1 MAFMDFLPQ
10 FSDNT
15 DQSGVDDPNL
25 QAINLKRKLALANSL
40 RNKEAPQGQMV
51 SGHYV
56 RPSWTQSLAHGV
68 NQYLANSTEKEAMKE
83 YADALKSQETKKQTG
98 LATLLSDLNPK
109 PTEQTTMQP
118 TTVDLQQ
125 GMNVPTSPFSTTDQV
140 AQIAPKFD
148 INAPA
153 PQNMQ
158 GQSNMMQPVTTQV
171 PGQPLSRN
179 DILGAVMKYGQTIGD
194 NKIGES
200 AILDYVKQMSTP
212 KKNTWVNNGNEQI
225 QIDEFGQPTGK
236 TLPIGVSPNTVMTL
250 EQSGKQHKIE
260 NQFKKEQMDIER
272 KKLNPLGLPDLS
284 TPTTKPLTNNKGWT
298 LHTDAQG
305 NQAYVSPDGKQF
317 EETK

>member
-10 FSDNT
+10 FKDNV
-15 DQSGVDDPNL
+15 DQSTDDPNL
-25 QAINLKRKLALANSL
+25 AAINLKRKLALAESL
-40 RNKEAPQGQMV
+40 RNTKMPQGQMV
-51 SGHYV
+51 GDRYV
-56 RPSWTQSLAHGV
+56 APSWTQ
-68 NQYLANSTEKEAMKE
+68 YLASAVDKGMAGYQEDKALKE
-83 YADALKSQETKKQTG
+83 YAASQKAQQEKQRTG

-125 GMNVPTSPFSTTDQV
+125 GMNVPTSPYGTAEQV
-140 AQIAPKFD
+140 GATSPYQT
-148 INAPA
+148 
-153 PQNMQ
+153 QNMQ
-158 GQSNMMQPVTTQV
+158 GQSNIMQPVTTQV

-179 DILGAVMKYGQTIGD
+179 DILGAVTRYGQTIGD

-200 AILDYVKQMSTP
+200 AILDYIKQMSAP

-250 EQSGKQHKIE
+250 EQSGKQHGIE
-260 NQFKKEQMDIER
+260 NKFKREQMDLEK

-298 LHTDAQG
+298 LHTDAKG

>member
-1 MAFMDFLPQ
+1 MAFMDFLPK
-10 FSDNT
+10 FGDNV
-15 DQSGVDDPNL
+15 DQSTDDPNL
-25 QAINLKRKLALANSL
+25 AAINLKRKLALAESL
-40 RNKEAPQGQMV
+40 RNTKMPQGQMV
-51 SGHYV
+51 GDRYV
-56 RPSWTQSLAHGV
+56 APSWTQ
-68 NQYLANSTEKEAMKE
+68 YLASAVDKGMAGYQEDKALKE
-83 YADALKSQETKKQTG
+83 YGASQKAQQEKQRTG
-98 LATLLSDLNPK
+98 LVTLLSDLNPK

-179 DILGAVMKYGQTIGD
+179 DILGAVTRYGQTIGD

-200 AILDYVKQMSTP
+200 AILDYLKQMSAP

>member
-25 QAINLKRKLALANSL
+25 QSINLKRKLALANSF

-68 NQYLANSTEKEAMKE
+68 NQYLANSTENEAIKDYAESQKAKEA
-83 YADALKSQETKKQTG
+83 KQRTG
-98 LATLLSDLNPK
+98 LATLLSDLAPK
-109 PTEQTTMQP
+109 FIDKTTMQP
-118 TTVDLQQ
+118 TNVDLQQ
-125 GMNVPTSPFSTTDQV
+125 GMNVPTSPYNTTEQV
-140 AQIAPKFD
+140 SATSPYQT
-148 INAPA
+148 
-153 PQNMQ
+153 QNMQ

-179 DILGAVMKYGQTIGD
+179 DILGAVTRYGQTVGD

-200 AILDYVKQMSTP
+200 AILNYVKDAYAP
-212 KKNTWVNNGNEQI
+212 KKTTWISNGNEQI
-225 QIDEFGQPTGK
+225 QIDELGQPTGK
-236 TLPIGVSPNTVMTL
+236 TLPIGVSPNTTL
-250 EQSGKQHKIE
+250 TLDQSGKQHKIE
-260 NQFKKEQMDIER
+260 NEFKREQIAIEK

-305 NQAYVSPDGKQF
+305 NKAYVSPDGKQF
-317 EETK
+317 EEIQ

>member
-25 QAINLKRKLALANSL
+25 QSINLKRKLALANSL

-98 LATLLSDLNPK
+98 LARLLSDLNPM

-179 DILGAVMKYGQTIGD
+179 DILGAVTRYGQTIGD

-200 AILDYVKQMSTP
+200 AILDYVKQAYAP
-212 KKNTWVNNGNEQI
+212 KKTTWISNGNEQI
-225 QIDEFGQPTGK
+225 QIDELGQPTGK
-236 TLPIGVSPNTVMTL
+236 TLPIGVSPNTTL
-250 EQSGKQHKIE
+250 TLDQSGKQHKIE
-260 NQFKKEQMDIER
+260 NEFKREQIAIEK

>member
-15 DQSGVDDPNL
+15 DQSGVEDTNL
-25 QAINLKRKLALANSL
+25 QAINLKRKLALADSL
-40 RNKEAPQGQMV
+40 RNTPELQGQMV
-51 SGHYV
+51 SGRYV
-56 RPSWTQSLAHGV
+56 APAWTQSLANV
-68 NQYLANSTEKEAMKE
+68 ANKYIGNKISENAMKE
-83 YADALKSQETKKQTG
+83 YGNATKAQEAKQRSG
-98 LATLLSDLNPK
+98 LAALLSDLNPK

-125 GMNVPTSPFSTTDQV
+125 GMNVPTSPFGTAEQV
-140 AQIAPKFD
+140 GATSPYQT
-148 INAPA
+148 
-153 PQNMQ
+153 QNMQ

-179 DILGAVMKYGQTIGD
+179 DILGAVMKYGQTIGN

-250 EQSGKQHKIE
+250 EQSGKQHQIE
-260 NQFKKEQMDIER
+260 NQFKKEQMAIER

>member
-10 FSDNT
+10 FGDNT

-25 QAINLKRKLALANSL
+25 ASINLKRKLALADSL
-40 RNKEAPQGQMV
+40 RNTKMPQGQMV
-51 SGHYV
+51 GDRYV
-56 RPSWTQSLAHGV
+56 APSWTQYLAGAV
-68 NQYLANSTEKEAMKE
+68 NQGMAGMNEKEAMKE
-83 YADALKSQETKKQTG
+83 YSDAQKAKEAKQRTG
-98 LATLLSDLNPK
+98 LATLLSDLAPK
-109 PTEQTTMQP
+109 FIDKTTMQP
-118 TTVDLQQ
+118 TNVDLQQ
-125 GMNVPTSPFSTTDQV
+125 GMNVPTSPYNTTEQV
-140 AQIAPKFD
+140 SATSPYQT
-148 INAPA
+148 
-153 PQNMQ
+153 QNMQ

-179 DILGAVMKYGQTIGD
+179 DILGAVTRYGQTVGD

-200 AILDYVKQMSTP
+200 AILNYVKDAYAP
-212 KKNTWVNNGNEQI
+212 KKTTWISNGNEQI
-225 QIDEFGQPTGK
+225 QIDELGQPTGK
-236 TLPIGVSPNTVMTL
+236 TLPIGVSPNTTLTL
-250 EQSGKQHKIE
+250 EQSDKQHKIE
-260 NQFKKEQMDIER
+260 NEFKKEQIAIEK